1 MNIELM
7 KTIIIN
13 LSEWMNTPNE
23 ELEMMMGISWKGFHD
38 LLIEIREGE
47 GGEEE

>member
-7 KTIIIN
+7 KRIILN

-23 ELEMMMGISWKGFHD
+23 ELENMMGVSWMQFWD
-38 LLIEIREGE
+38 LVRSLE
-47 GGEEE
+47 GEEE